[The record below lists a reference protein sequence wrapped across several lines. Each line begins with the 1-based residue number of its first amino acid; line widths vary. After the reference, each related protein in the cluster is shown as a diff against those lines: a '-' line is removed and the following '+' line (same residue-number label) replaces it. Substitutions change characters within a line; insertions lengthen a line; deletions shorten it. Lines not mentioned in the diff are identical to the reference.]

1 MRRILF
7 IIREEYET
15 LTSNDAVGEGSIGGR
30 RSLGNVLEGEI
41 SLLGQKQWA
50 PTMPPNFKQTIH
62 EAIKELVQEIEGIQD
77 QIADQV
83 RKTYAKAI
91 ISEE

>member
-1 MRRILF
+1 M
-7 IIREEYET
+7 
-15 LTSNDAVGEGSIGGR
+15 GEGAAGGLAR
-30 RSLGNVLEGEI
+30 HTPSLGNVLEGEI
-41 SLLGQKQWA
+41 SLPGQKQWG

-83 RKTYAKAI
+83 RHA
-91 ISEE
+91 